1 MNYQIN
7 SSLVLWIPTVPG
19 TKTCNGH
26 LKSISLPLCWHNC
39 SIFSLHLIFS
49 LGLNP
54 TNTYVHI
61 TSTGSAWRGQMNAP
75 TLIQQNELTD
85 LCRWSQTASEISTNA
100 EVFKMQLFTVSIV
113 KMAPNYSSL
122 LTVRLSYVTHL
133 RGSNEALSLLIP
145 PSSAE
150 TTILKRQGRYLS
162 PHTF

>member
-1 MNYQIN
+1 
-7 SSLVLWIPTVPG
+7 
-19 TKTCNGH
+19 
-26 LKSISLPLCWHNC
+26 
-39 SIFSLHLIFS
+39 
-49 LGLNP
+49 
-54 TNTYVHI
+54 
-61 TSTGSAWRGQMNAP
+61 MNAP

-85 LCRWSQTASEISTNA
+85 LCRGSQTASEISTNA